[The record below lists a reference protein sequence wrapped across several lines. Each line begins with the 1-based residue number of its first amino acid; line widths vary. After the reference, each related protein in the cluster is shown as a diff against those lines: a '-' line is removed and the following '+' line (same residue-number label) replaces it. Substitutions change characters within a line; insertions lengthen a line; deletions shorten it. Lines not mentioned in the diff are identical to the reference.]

1 MSSDAASRRGHTT
14 PLVTAHAAQRWD
26 ERTPAAAVAP
36 ETAWRHGQ
44 RIRAA
49 ERPTGMDECRL
60 HHPTRTLLLRQG
72 LRIVT
77 VLSSAEYTEDM
88 QRAIPQTPHP

>member
-1 MSSDAASRRGHTT
+1 MSSDTGSTASTT
-14 PLVTAHAAQRWD
+14 PLVTDHADTRWD
-26 ERTPAAAVAP
+26 ERTGADSVAP

-49 ERPTGMDECRL
+49 ERPTGTDECRL

-72 LRIVT
+72 HRIVT
-77 VLSSAEYTEDM
+77 VLSATELPEDV
-88 QRAIPQTPHP
+88 QRTIPTPHP